1 MRSQLHCLALA
12 EDSKSLLIR
21 IRTGGI
27 LYFLKKIN
35 NLMHRVS
42 KESIFTP
49 YSGFRIFLGQPSE
62 FPLLQ
67 SDHLLLAPGLGHSI
81 RVSATHVS
89 TDTKDAD
96 PG

>member
-1 MRSQLHCLALA
+1 MRSQLHCLVL
-12 EDSKSLLIR
+12 EGDSKSLLIR

-27 LYFLKKIN
+27 FPKKFKN
-35 NLMHRVS
+35 PLHRVS

-67 SDHLLLAPGLGHSI
+67 SDHLLLAPGLGHSV